1 MDNIEANHL
10 SLCFIEKP
18 QLDEC
23 SIQGQTYSRP
33 VQDMLF
39 SPSRST
45 RLTKVSPVPCRQ
57 LSPGVSLYV
66 LIGGS
71 PAPGPPRCYAGIS
84 PIHRCSTMLT
94 IKGWFPLVLPILMD
108 LSVLLKERS
117 CLLLSIIQMK
127 CFIQIYRHSTWSFGD
142 SPGHWVLTAVAT
154 SICAADR
161 QSTCELTT
169 PSAIPCCKGILEER
183 GIPFTLR
190 TE

>member
-1 MDNIEANHL
+1 MWCLTHSTTLIKSSTYLDMDNIEANHL

-142 SPGHWVLTAVAT
+142 SPGH
-154 SICAADR
+154 
-161 QSTCELTT
+161 
-169 PSAIPCCKGILEER
+169 
-183 GIPFTLR
+183 
-190 TE
+190 